1 MSLVLLCS
9 VVPPFPCVSPWPP
22 HLRNSSS
29 LDPPFSSALD
39 EDRPRHGSMEQRLLV
54 LEFLFDS
61 SSSRSGPPIP
71 YSSCSSLPVLQAL
84 STKLAGGT
92 TFANDDTRNE
102 QLHHLIRALEQERA
116 MHKKEQ
122 DRSMLQLHWR
132 LSAVYEDMKVKKK
145 KGHVPLS

>member
-71 YSSCSSLPVLQAL
+71 YSSCSSLPVLQVRSGCWFREKRKMDVGVQVIFL
-84 STKLAGGT
+84 PRICTDYYQ
-92 TFANDDTRNE
+92 FANTIDS
-102 QLHHLIRALEQERA
+102 LIHLLLLLYVA
-116 MHKKEQ
+116 
-122 DRSMLQLHWR
+122 
-132 LSAVYEDMKVKKK
+132 
-145 KGHVPLS
+145 